1 MRRYD
6 DCAILPRVRS
16 FGDLARGAVIQRLA
30 QSFVVVEIEVGGN
43 TRRASVTLWQAFKY
57 TSDFDN
63 PVWPTLNP
71 KNSIGHQK

>member
-16 FGDLARGAVIQRLA
+16 FEDLARGAVIQRLA

-43 TRRASVTLWQAFKY
+43 TPSCLGHAAASLQVHF
-57 TSDFDN
+57 
-63 PVWPTLNP
+63 
-71 KNSIGHQK
+71 